1 MEREKAQ
8 ELAELDVSNIIA
20 AQGKYLSLFLSAYIH
35 FCMLV
40 QFPGRKQSLLNIFK

>member
-40 QFPGRKQSLLNIFK
+40 QFPGQKQSLLNIFK